1 MDRTILSQRITSM
14 LRDVKRIENTFYAL
28 NMADIQR
35 YPENFETLAMD
46 AALRCEQL
54 ACRARHLIYAACN
67 KPKEEYLCVA
77 AAAQGVEIQMQDEI
91 VEIKLPSLLYK
102 RDKWR
107 SMEFLLEPFSATLE
121 RWTEENAA
129 PKFEQCTVCFTHVYR
144 RDTQV
149 RMIRDPDNMEVKRYL
164 DVVASFLLLDDN
176 GLLCDIHTTAELGD
190 GNYTRVTVM
199 ERRRFPGWLNE
210 RIYYLDSP

>member
-1 MDRTILSQRITSM
+1 MDRTVLSQKIASM

-28 NMADIQR
+28 NMTGIQR
-35 YPENFETLAMD
+35 YPDNFETLALD
-46 AALRCEQL
+46 AALRCEHLSCQ
-54 ACRARHLIYAACN
+54 ARHLIYAACN
-67 KPKEEYLCVA
+67 KPKEEYLRMA
-77 AAAQGVEIQMQDEI
+77 AGAQGVDIQMQDEI

-102 RDKWR
+102 RDKWK
-107 SMEFLLEPFSATLE
+107 SMEFLLDPFTAALE

-144 RDTQV
+144 SDTPV
-149 RMIRDPDNMEVKRYL
+149 RMIRDPDSMEVKRYL

-176 GLLCDIHTTAELGD
+176 GLLCDIHTTAELGND
-190 GNYTRVTVM
+190 NYTRVTVM

-210 RIYYLDSP
+210 RIYYPEMP

>member
-1 MDRTILSQRITSM
+1 MDRAILSQRIASM
-14 LRDVKRIENTFYAL
+14 LRDMKRIENTLYAL

-54 ACRARHLIYAACN
+54 ACRARHLIYAACH
-67 KPKEEYLCVA
+67 KPKEEYLRLA
-77 AAAQGVEIQMQDEI
+77 AGAQGVNIQMQDEI

-102 RDKWR
+102 RDKWK
-107 SMEFLLEPFSATLE
+107 SMEFLLDPFTAAME
-121 RWTEENAA
+121 KWVEENAA
-129 PKFEQCTVCFTHVYR
+129 PKFTQCTVCFTHVYR
-144 RDTQV
+144 SDTPV
-149 RMIRDPDNMEVKRYL
+149 RMVRDPDSMEVKRYL

-210 RIYYLDSP
+210 RIYYPDSP